1 MRNALIVFKKEF
13 YRVVSDRRLLI
24 MSIFFP
30 GLMIFMMYSLMGNV
44 MENETQDVAMHEM
57 VIYHENIPDVILNEL
72 NSIKEF
78 SDLDGNGEIDYTSEY
93 ELVPIDL
100 HLASELSA
108 EEIEE
113 KILAGEIDLLIV
125 FPEEF
130 EATLSNYE
138 QEDYVIPRIEIAYN
152 PGENYSQNTYNNIN
166 GILSQFVN
174 AELNTRF
181 GEDMQVVDY
190 NHTYIVNEEKA
201 QGQAFAMLL
210 PMLIIMFLFSG
221 AMNIGPDSIA
231 GEKERG
237 TIATLLVTPVKRF
250 EIAIGKVMSLS
261 VISLMSATS
270 SFVGI
275 IFGLRNLAGAEGGEL
290 NASIYGMNDYLMI
303 IAVLFAS
310 VLVIVGIIAVIS
322 TYARTIKEAGMLI
335 LPFYFIS
342 IIVGVSSMFSGEAA
356 TSTALYLIPLYNSV
370 NMLISILT
378 FEVVPMHFILMVT
391 SSVVYVTILIFIMN
405 KLFQNEKVMFSK

>member
-57 VIYHENIPDVILNEL
+57 VIYHENTPDVILDGFSN
-72 NSIKEF
+72 IKEF
-78 SDLDGNGEIDYTSEY
+78 SDLNEDGEIDYTSEF
-93 ELVPIDL
+93 ELVPVDL
-100 HLASELSA
+100 HLANELSA

-125 FPEEF
+125 FPEDF
-130 EATLSNYE
+130 EGSLLDY
-138 QEDYVIPRIEIAYN
+138 QQDGYVIPRIEIAYN
-152 PGENYSQNTYNNIN
+152 PGENYSQNTYNNVN

-174 AELNTRF
+174 AELNARF
-181 GEDMQVVDY
+181 GDHMQVVDY

-210 PMLIIMFLFSG
+210 PMLVIMFLFSG

-342 IIVGVSSMFSGEAA
+342 IIVGVTSMFSGEAA
-356 TSTALYLIPLYNSV
+356 TSTTLYLIPLYNSV

-378 FEVVPMHFILMVT
+378 FEVVPMHFVLMVT